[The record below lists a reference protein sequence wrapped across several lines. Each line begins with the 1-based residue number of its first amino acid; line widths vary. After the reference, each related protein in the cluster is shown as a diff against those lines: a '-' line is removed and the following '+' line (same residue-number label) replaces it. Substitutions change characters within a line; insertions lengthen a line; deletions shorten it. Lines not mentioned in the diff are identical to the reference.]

1 MFLSCIFSVTEGSVE
16 PLKAQLSELD
26 QAIKDQLDLIAAVKS
41 NTIRN
46 DERIEKMLGT
56 VCKS

>member
-1 MFLSCIFSVTEGSVE
+1 MYFSVTEGSVE

-26 QAIKDQLDLIAAVKS
+26 QAISDQLDLIAAVKS